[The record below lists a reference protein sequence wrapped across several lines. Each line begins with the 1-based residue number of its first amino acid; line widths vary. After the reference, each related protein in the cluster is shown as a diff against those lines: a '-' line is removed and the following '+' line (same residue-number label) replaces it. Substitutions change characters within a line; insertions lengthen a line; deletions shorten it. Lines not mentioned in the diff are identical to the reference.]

1 MRLLGILLLIGL
13 INARCTINRTTFV
26 DNATINDT
34 SDTGDST
41 LTIFLLERDIPIEIR
56 RLGIV
61 TIPVGA
67 SAVDQN
73 VKKQLRLKCK
83 EIGANG
89 AYRIADGFYPS
100 IGSIPY
106 LVFKYK
112 K

>member
-1 MRLLGILLLIGL
+1 MLVSLL
-13 INARCTINRTTFV
+13 NARCTINRTTFIG
-26 DNATINDT
+26 NATINDT
-34 SDTGDST
+34 SDIGDTT
-41 LTIFLLERDIPIEIR
+41 LTIFLLERDIPVEIR
-56 RLGIV
+56 RLGVV

-67 SAVDQN
+67 GAIDKS
-73 VKKQLRLKCK
+73 VKKQLRLKCS

-100 IGSIPY
+100 AGSIPY

>member
-1 MRLLGILLLIGL
+1 MRLIAVTLLVCLLNG
-13 INARCTINRTTFV
+13 ACTIVRTTFT
-26 DNATINDT
+26 DNRTINDT
-34 SDTGDST
+34 SDVGDST
-41 LTIFLLERDIPIEIR
+41 LTVFLLERDIPAEIE
-56 RLGIV
+56 RLGVV

-67 SAVDQN
+67 SSIDKN
-73 VKKQLRLKCK
+73 VKKQLKLKCK
-83 EIGANG
+83 ELGANG